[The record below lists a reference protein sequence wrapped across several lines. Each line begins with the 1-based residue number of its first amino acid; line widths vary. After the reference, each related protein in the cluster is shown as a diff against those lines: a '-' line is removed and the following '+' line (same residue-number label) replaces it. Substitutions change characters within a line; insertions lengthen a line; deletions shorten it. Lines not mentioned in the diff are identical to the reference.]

1 MDVAENNEYQ
11 EIATTDD
18 IGVAHINNNTK
29 KGGPVAEDPGEKKDI
44 NSNVGANDVADND
57 NAIPLEG
64 GEAQEGENVEAP
76 DDQGNGNAEV
86 ELALPDGDVSMDIA
100 GTTSNIQ
107 DTVDA
112 GLVTAYGDN
121 ELRMEQARFPDGSH
135 SLFTVHVRDTVG
147 DVNRRL
153 NSVFGNDAF
162 FLGVIDGDRVS
173 RANPSSVVY
182 EIAAYEHIRLAFGHG
197 SEAPDEGD

>member
-1 MDVAENNEYQ
+1 MDVAKNNEYQ

-18 IGVAHINNNTK
+18 IGVDNINNNTK

-44 NSNVGANDVADND
+44 NSNVGANDVA
-57 NAIPLEG
+57 
-64 GEAQEGENVEAP
+64 QEGENVEAP

-86 ELALPDGDVSMDIA
+86 ELALSDGDVSMDIA
-100 GTTSNIQ
+100 GTTSNIR

-112 GLVTAYGDN
+112 GLVAAYGDN

-153 NSVFGNDAF
+153 NSVYGNDAF
-162 FLGVIDGDRVS
+162 FLGVIDGDRVI

-182 EIAAYEHIRLAFGHG
+182 EIAAYKHIRLAFGHG

>member
-1 MDVAENNEYQ
+1 MDAKNK

-18 IGVAHINNNTK
+18 IGVDDINNNTK
-29 KGGPVAEDPGEKKDI
+29 EGGPVAEDPGEKKDI
-44 NSNVGANDVADND
+44 NSNVADND

-86 ELALPDGDVSMDIA
+86 ELALSDGDVSMDIA
-100 GTTSNIQ
+100 GTTSNIR

-112 GLVTAYGDN
+112 GLVAAYGDN

-153 NSVFGNDAF
+153 NSVYGNDAF
-162 FLGVIDGDRVS
+162 FLGVIDGDRVI

-182 EIAAYEHIRLAFGHG
+182 EIAAYKHIRLAFGHG

>member
-1 MDVAENNEYQ
+1 MDAENNKNQ
-11 EIATTDD
+11 EVATTDD
-18 IGVAHINNNTK
+18 IGVDDVNNNNR
-29 KGGPVAEDPGEKKDI
+29 KGAPVAEDPGEKKDI
-44 NSNVGANDVADND
+44 NSDASANSVTD
-57 NAIPLEG
+57 NAITPGG
-64 GEAQEGENVEAP
+64 GEDQGGENMEVPE
-76 DDQGNGNAEV
+76 DQGNGNVEV
-86 ELALPDGDVSMDIA
+86 DLALPDGDVSMEIA

-162 FLGVIDGDRVS
+162 FLGFIDGDRVI
-173 RANPSSVVY
+173 RATPSSVVD

>member
-18 IGVAHINNNTK
+18 IGVDNINNNTK

-44 NSNVGANDVADND
+44 NSNVGANDVA
-57 NAIPLEG
+57 
-64 GEAQEGENVEAP
+64 QEGENVEAP

-86 ELALPDGDVSMDIA
+86 GLALPDGDVSMDIA

-107 DTVDA
+107 DTVNA
-112 GLVTAYGDN
+112 GLVTAYCDS

-162 FLGVIDGDRVS
+162 FLGVIDGDRVI
-173 RANPSSVVY
+173 RATPSSVVY
-182 EIAAYEHIRLAFGHG
+182 EIAAYKHIRLAFGHG
-197 SEAPDEGD
+197 SEALDEGD

>member
-18 IGVAHINNNTK
+18 IGVDDINNNTK

-44 NSNVGANDVADND
+44 NSNVGANDVA
-57 NAIPLEG
+57 
-64 GEAQEGENVEAP
+64 QEGENVEAP

-86 ELALPDGDVSMDIA
+86 GLALPDGDVSMDIA

-107 DTVDA
+107 DTVNA
-112 GLVTAYGDN
+112 GLVTAYCDS

-162 FLGVIDGDRVS
+162 FLGFIDGDRVI
-173 RANPSSVVY
+173 RTTPSSVVD